1 MTGFVSNYIFI
12 LACFAAGQS
21 RPAGQPAAEPIE
33 TVVHAAIDAG
43 KMPGAVVLV
52 GRDDEILYRRA
63 FGDRA
68 IEPSPEPMTSD
79 TIFDLASL
87 TKPVVATAVMILAER
102 GRLDVHAPVARYWP
116 AFGIHGKEAI
126 TVEQLLLHVGGL
138 VADNSLEDYR
148 GGRSAAMNNVCA
160 LTPIG
165 TPGTRFVYSDVG
177 YIVLGELVRRIDGR
191 PLDRFCAEEIFEPL
205 EMRDT
210 GFHPPARLHGRCAP
224 TERRGG
230 RWLRGQVHDPRAAAM
245 DGVAGHAGL
254 FSTADDLAR
263 YCRMIL
269 NGGQYQGR
277 RILSSETVAMM
288 TRPHKLPGDTGL
300 RAYGFDVDTA
310 YSSPRGN
317 GFTRG
322 TSFGH
327 TGFTGTSF
335 WIDPDSKMYVII
347 LTSRLHPDGKG
358 RVIEL
363 RRTIGTLAAKMAQ

>member
-1 MTGFVSNYIFI
+1 
-12 LACFAAGQS
+12 
-21 RPAGQPAAEPIE
+21 
-33 TVVHAAIDAG
+33 
-43 KMPGAVVLV
+43 
-52 GRDDEILYRRA
+52 
-63 FGDRA
+63 
-68 IEPSPEPMTSD
+68 
-79 TIFDLASL
+79 
-87 TKPVVATAVMILAER
+87 
-102 GRLDVHAPVARYWP
+102 
-116 AFGIHGKEAI
+116 
-126 TVEQLLLHVGGL
+126 
-138 VADNSLEDYR
+138 
-148 GGRSAAMNNVCA
+148 
-160 LTPIG
+160 
-165 TPGTRFVYSDVG
+165 
-177 YIVLGELVRRIDGR
+177 
-191 PLDRFCAEEIFEPL
+191 
-205 EMRDT
+205 
-210 GFHPPARLHGRCAP
+210 
-224 TERRGG
+224 
-230 RWLRGQVHDPRAAAM
+230 M